1 MAEQPVASGASAM
14 PDLAVCAVVVTYRPD
29 IALLTALLDALESQV
44 GSVVVVDNA
53 SPGSILRSLPEGR
66 DRVESLPLPGNL
78 GLATA
83 LNMGIARAR
92 MQQGVSHVLLMDQ
105 DSVPEP
111 GMVATLKAALDQ
123 QSRRMKVAA
132 AGPHFRDPRE
142 GEDAPFVR
150 IRFPFNRRLHCEGDQ
165 AVVACDFLIT
175 SGSLI
180 PLAALDNVGGMDDEL
195 FIDNVDLEW
204 CFRAASKGYALLG
217 VCGAR
222 MLHHHGAERYRVPG
236 LSRGIVVHTPRRLY
250 YMMRNRVLL
259 YRRAYTPVRWIA
271 QDVPRLIAKLLLFG
285 LLVPPRRNNLRC
297 MLAGL
302 KTGIAGRASPPPPI
316 D

>member
-1 MAEQPVASGASAM
+1 MPEQPVASGASAM
-14 PDLAVCAVVVTYRPD
+14 PDLAVCAVVVSYRPD
-29 IALLTALLDALESQV
+29 IALLTALLDSLESQV
-44 GSVVVVDNA
+44 GHVVVVDNA
-53 SPGSILRSLPEGR
+53 SPESAFRGLCEGR
-66 DRVESLPLPGNL
+66 DRVELLPLPENL

-92 MQQGVSHVLLMDQ
+92 ARQGVSHVMLMDQ
-105 DSVPEP
+105 DSVPET
-111 GMVATLKAALDQ
+111 GMVVALKTAFDAWPENT
-123 QSRRMKVAA
+123 KVAA
-132 AGPHFRDPRE
+132 AGPRFRDPRE

-150 IRFPFNRRLHCEGDQ
+150 VRFPFNRRVHCTGDRV
-165 AVVACDFLIT
+165 AVACDFLIT

-180 PLAALDNVGGMDDEL
+180 PLAVLDSVGDMDDGL

-222 MLHHHGAERYRVPG
+222 MLHHHGAERHRLPG
-236 LSRGIVVHTPRRLY
+236 LPRGIVVHTPRRLY

-259 YRRAYTPVRWIA
+259 YRRAYTPARWIA
-271 QDVPRLIAKLLLFG
+271 QDVPRLIVKLLLFA
-285 LLVPPRRNNLRC
+285 LLVAPRRQNLRC

-302 KTGIAGRASPPPPI
+302 KAGIAGRTAPPPDI